1 MLYLIIKKKDMTN
14 TNTIIKQFLKLN
26 FPKQFIYFNNPKSI
40 KIQLPN
46 TISESLINFLQS
58 QNIQFNSTQPEL
70 IQYQLKFIKNMTQ
83 IIINK

>member
-58 QNIQFNSTQPEL
+58 QNIKFNSTQPEL

>member
-1 MLYLIIKKKDMTN
+1 MTN
-14 TNTIIKQFLKLN
+14 INTIIKQFLKLN

-46 TISESLINFLQS
+46 TISESLITFLQS
-58 QNIQFNSTQPEL
+58 QNIQFNSTQPES
-70 IQYQLKFIKNMTQ
+70 IQYRLQFIKNMTQ

>member
-1 MLYLIIKKKDMTN
+1 MTN

-58 QNIQFNSTQPEL
+58 QNIKFNSTQPEL